1 MTRYSNGFVQ
11 VLDFVKVLGPA
22 LPQTT
27 MPQCTTVPCSACP
40 GTPVHKAEGSSAL
53 VCRPTAS
60 RVSLPSSAGVDIV
73 RVARRLF
80 ETVVNSNSYAA
91 ALFDSSDSKTTP
103 PMESAG
109 FVEMGQAEKEALI
122 HAVPLDHG
130 GGLDD
135 GDGDHA
141 FFVPVHTPASSA
153 RGIDK

>member
-1 MTRYSNGFVQ
+1 MFHTFLAFIQ
-11 VLDFVKVLGPA
+11 AFLILDLG
-22 LPQTT
+22 
-27 MPQCTTVPCSACP
+27 
-40 GTPVHKAEGSSAL
+40 
-53 VCRPTAS
+53 
-60 RVSLPSSAGVDIV
+60 
-73 RVARRLF
+73 
-80 ETVVNSNSYAA
+80 
-91 ALFDSSDSKTTP
+91 DSKTTP

-122 HAVPLDHG
+122 HAVPLDHS